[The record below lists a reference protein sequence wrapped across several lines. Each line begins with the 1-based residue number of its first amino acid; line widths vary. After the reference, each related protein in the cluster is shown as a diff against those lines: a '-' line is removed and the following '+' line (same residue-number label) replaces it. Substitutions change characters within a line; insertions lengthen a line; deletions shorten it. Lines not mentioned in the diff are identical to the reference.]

1 MPNFRSEV
9 KVLKLNII
17 STFYLNGI
25 YLLQEYKMAAEK
37 IRKFYFNGKPIEYN
51 TLANLN
57 QLMADIKFVY
67 GINLNARIQAGQ
79 STGRTYVS
87 R

>member
-1 MPNFRSEV
+1 MPNFRSKV

-17 STFYLNGI
+17 AWFYLNGI
-25 YLLQEYKMAAEK
+25 HLLQEYKVAAEK
-37 IRKFYFNGKPIEYN
+37 IRKFYFNEKPIEYE

-57 QLMADIKFVY
+57 QLMSDIKFVY
-67 GINLNARIQAGQ
+67 GINLNARIQAAQ
-79 STGRTYVS
+79 SSGRTYVS